1 MPPNRAAMPS
11 RPVAAGGSLARGSC
25 LRCSCLPKQHRPLI
39 IPNFERLFPAGGGCE
54 IPRAGGEACP
64 RWCGKSGRHHR
75 EPLAARTRPA
85 HHPREPGW
93 PGRAMRGLTPEGG
106 ERNEERP
113 PGVSDPENA
122 TGVVVI
128 GTEIC
133 GLSSCSSREPYRV
146 GPSRGTDGSNPSPS
160 GGESG
165 TNSIIGSP
173 QGPVASSHP
182 IWQRDVR
189 DDGPTKSPWC
199 RAAMSPPCRP
209 ARKPRSALV
218 PAVLT
223 RRPPHGDRAFK
234 SISQLCKSSRS
245 AVTSGLPVSRHPEP
259 IPQ

>member
-93 PGRAMRGLTPEGG
+93 PGRAMRGLTPEAG
-106 ERNEERP
+106 ERNGERP
-113 PGVSDPENA
+113 PGVSDTENA

-160 GGESG
+160 SGESS
-165 TNSIIGSP
+165 TNLSLYPHSAIE
-173 QGPVASSHP
+173 
-182 IWQRDVR
+182 
-189 DDGPTKSPWC
+189 
-199 RAAMSPPCRP
+199 AAARHSPPITRCNWRAMLQP
-209 ARKPRSALV
+209 GSGITQRTKDGYPGRVCAR
-218 PAVLT
+218 
-223 RRPPHGDRAFK
+223 
-234 SISQLCKSSRS
+234 C
-245 AVTSGLPVSRHPEP
+245 
-259 IPQ
+259 